1 MDNSVLSTALDPNA
15 TKYFPLLDLPTE
27 LRMQVYR
34 FILLTMHHYREQRDS
49 HGIPNICKRELAI
62 LQTCKQIHNEA
73 IEIWRYENSWIH
85 IEMPETAVQLLAF
98 DYIRDSS
105 QRGISLTTP
114 PTLSIRLECPRW
126 KDDTIYTV
134 LDSPESLE
142 IVRWLWMI
150 FHRDENCFKDLSLRL
165 TVGGRSPASVRSV
178 LEAFTSV
185 SGFQHVSIE
194 GDLEGQYMLD
204 LKSRLEDP
212 WTVEDAI
219 DGADLLLERVE
230 DEFESECFERALEII
245 SAGGTYYNYIV
256 ALKRNNRLV
265 NQIDMGVTIG
275 TIYTQFALAFI
286 ITAFKAQ
293 RYKAVCK
300 FYKNLR
306 LVHRLDSFERGW
318 VSCCAAIADVGKKL
332 KVFGGQADLT
342 LESAIE
348 SVDNDEDL
356 IVLLHWLNDE
366 IWSDELLVGHPSYI
380 EYSKL
385 REGYNVWLSIED
397 EKAAAGS
404 LGVATADVCSIPWLL
419 AME

>member
-15 TKYFPLLDLPTE
+15 TVYFPLLNLPTE

-34 FILLTMHHYREQRDS
+34 FILLTMYHYQEQRDS
-49 HGIPNICKRELAI
+49 HGVPNICKGELAI

-73 IEIWRYENSWIH
+73 IDIWRYENTWIH
-85 IEMPETAVQLLAF
+85 IEIPETAVQLAGF
-98 DYIRDSS
+98 SYIRDSS

-126 KDDTIYTV
+126 KDDKIYTV
-134 LDSPESLE
+134 LELPESVD
-142 IVRWLWMI
+142 IVRWLWI
-150 FHRDENCFKDLSLRL
+150 AFHRDENCFKDLSLCL
-165 TVGGRSPASVRSV
+165 TVGGRSPASAKSA

-185 SGFQHVSIE
+185 SGFQRVSIE
-194 GDLEGQYMLD
+194 GDLEKQYMLD
-204 LKSRLEDP
+204 LKSRLGDP
-212 WTVEDAI
+212 WTVEDAT
-219 DGADLLLERVE
+219 DVADLLLERVE
-230 DEFESECFERALEII
+230 DEFESGCFERALKII
-245 SAGGTYYNYIV
+245 STGGTYYNYIV

-265 NQIDMGVTIG
+265 SELGMGVTIG

-286 ITAFKAQ
+286 VTAFKAQ
-293 RYKAVCK
+293 HYKAVCK

-318 VSCCAAIADVGKKL
+318 VSCCAAIADVCKRL
-332 KVFGGQADLT
+332 KVIGGQADLT

-348 SVDNDEDL
+348 SVDNDDDL
-356 IVLLHWLNDE
+356 MVLLHWLNDE

-397 EKAAAGS
+397 EKAATGS
-404 LGVATADVCSIPWLL
+404 SSVAMADLCSIP
-419 AME
+419 